1 MIYLLYGADSFRSRA
16 KLRQITE
23 EYRKKH
29 EGALDL
35 FRFDA
40 EIDSPGILEEAG
52 KAQSLFQKKKL
63 IIVEGAAKAGAKFE
77 SYLKRFLKEWK
88 EDKDVV
94 AFFWDEGSAK
104 DLQSFIKKVEPH
116 AAKTQ
121 EFKEMTSAEA
131 ARWLAEFVKE
141 KNLKL
146 DASQIRE
153 LLDRFSAST
162 WQLATEAEKAALGG
176 EMGRS
181 LFLPEEKIWGF
192 LDASLLE
199 PQRALRALSRL
210 ASETDEYYLWASFI
224 GHVRTLVMAADG
236 ELPSSVHP
244 YAADKARRK
253 VRALDP
259 RKLEMLYEKLFYE
272 DANTKTGV
280 STPFSVLTDIALSF
294 ETTH

>member
-40 EIDSPGILEEAG
+40 KIDNPEMLEEAG

-63 IIVEGAAKAGAKFE
+63 IVVEGAAKAGAKFE
-77 SYLKRFLKEWK
+77 PHLKRFLREWK

-104 DLQSFIKKVEPH
+104 DLSSYIKKVEPH
-116 AAKTQ
+116 AAKAQ
-121 EFKEMTSAEA
+121 EFKEMAPAEA
-131 ARWLAEFVKE
+131 ARWLGEFVKE

-146 DASQIRE
+146 DASQVRE
-153 LLDRFSAST
+153 LLNRFSAST

-176 EMGRS
+176 EMGRP

-192 LDASLLE
+192 LDASLLH
-199 PQRALRALSRL
+199 PRAALHALSRL
-210 ASETDEYYLWASFI
+210 VAEADEYYLWASFV

-236 ELPSSVHP
+236 ELPASIHP

-259 RKLEMLYEKLFYE
+259 RKLEALYEKLFYE

-280 STPFSVLTDIALSF
+280 SAPFSALTDVALLF
-294 ETTH
+294 

>member
-1 MIYLLYGADSFRSRA
+1 MIYLLYGTDSFRSCA

-40 EIDSPGILEEAG
+40 EIDNPEMLEEAG

-63 IIVEGAAKAGAKFE
+63 IVVEGVAKAGAKFE
-77 SYLKRFLKEWK
+77 PYLKRFLKEWK

-104 DLQSFIKKVEPH
+104 DLSSYIKKVEPH
-116 AAKTQ
+116 TAKAQ
-121 EFKEMTSAEA
+121 EFKEMAPAEA
-131 ARWLAEFVKE
+131 ARWLAEFIKE

-146 DASQIRE
+146 DPGQIRE
-153 LLDRFSAST
+153 LLNRFSNT
-162 WQLATEAEKAALGG
+162 WQLATEAEKVALGG
-176 EMGRS
+176 EMGRP

-192 LDASLLE
+192 LDASLVNVKASLE
-199 PQRALRALSRL
+199 MLSRL
-210 ASETDEYYLWASFI
+210 VNEADEYQLWGTFI

-236 ELPSSVHP
+236 ELPASIHP

-259 RKLEMLYEKLFYE
+259 RKLEALYKKLFYE

-280 STPFSVLTDIALSF
+280 SAPFSALTDVALLF
-294 ETTH
+294 

>member
-1 MIYLLYGADSFRSRA
+1 MIYLIYGADTFRSRS
-16 KLRQITE
+16 KLRQIIE

-40 EIDSPGILEEAG
+40 EIDNPEVLEEAG

-77 SYLKRFLKEWK
+77 PYLKRFLKEWK

-104 DLQSFIKKVEPH
+104 DLSSYIKKVEPH
-116 AAKTQ
+116 AAKAQ
-121 EFKEMTSAEA
+121 EFKEMVPLEA
-131 ARWLAEFVKE
+131 ARWLGEFIKE

-146 DASQIRE
+146 DAGIVRE
-153 LLDRFSAST
+153 LLNSFSANT
-162 WQLATEAEKAALGG
+162 WQLATEAEKGALGG
-176 EMGRS
+176 EMGKP

-192 LDASLLE
+192 LDAALINAKASL
-199 PQRALRALSRL
+199 AALSRL
-210 ASETDEYYLWASFI
+210 RAEVDEFYLWASFV

-236 ELPSSVHP
+236 ELPASLHP
-244 YAADKARRK
+244 YAAGKARSK

-259 RKLEMLYEKLFYE
+259 RKLEILYEKLFYE

-280 STPFSVLTDIALSF
+280 STPFSVLTDIAISF
-294 ETTH
+294 EAK

>member
-1 MIYLLYGADSFRSRA
+1 MREIV
-16 KLRQITE
+16 E
-23 EYRKKH
+23 EYTKKH

-40 EIDSPGILEEAG
+40 EIDTPETLAEAG

-63 IIVEGAAKAGAKFE
+63 IIVEGATKAGARFE
-77 SYLKRFLKEWK
+77 PHLKRFLKEWK

-104 DLQSFIKKVEPH
+104 ELSAFIKKIEPH
-116 AAKTQ
+116 AAKAQ
-121 EFKEMTSAEA
+121 EFKEMTPAEV
-131 ARWLAEFVKE
+131 ARWLGEFIKE

-146 DASQIRE
+146 DLGQIRE
-153 LLDRFSAST
+153 LLNRFSNT
-162 WQLATEAEKAALGG
+162 WQLATEAEKVALGG

-199 PQRALRALSRL
+199 PRRALGALSRL
-210 ASETDEYYLWASFI
+210 VDEADEYYLWASFI
-224 GHVRTLVMAADG
+224 GHIRTLVMAADG

-253 VRALDP
+253 VRVLDP

-280 STPFSVLTDIALSF
+280 STPFSVLTDIAVLY
-294 ETTH
+294 